1 MYEQIIIVQRQNQI
15 TSEQITIKGN
25 ETERKQNNKKSLS
38 SIGQSSE
45 KNGGGG
51 GEGEWDDALD
61 VKCPVI

>member
-1 MYEQIIIVQRQNQI
+1 MYEQIIIVQRQNRI

-25 ETERKQNNKKSLS
+25 EKERKQNNKKSLS

-51 GEGEWDDALD
+51 GEGE
-61 VKCPVI
+61 